1 MSQPIPR
8 LLTVT
13 LFVLLVF
20 GFTPGLVAAQTDDT
34 AAIRKLVEQFFSAYA
49 KEDIEGLMSLWS
61 QDSTELTTSKQSFQK
76 SFSDLNNI
84 QVKNLDIR
92 KVTIEA
98 DKATLRLQMEV
109 SALDAKTG
117 KPVDSLRKENRTLR
131 LVKQRGDWKVSQYVV
146 TENELAVAMLAA
158 KTTAERRALFDADKD
173 LQTTAL
179 VIALRKQDRFS
190 RQELFSQA
198 LPIYQVALE
207 VAEWIDD
214 KKSRAVITQILG
226 LIHFSQG
233 NFAEALGFY
242 EKSVALYE
250 AVGDKTEIPDL
261 LNYMGQVHAARGS
274 YPEAQILFR
283 KNLALAEEMGDKRKV
298 AFALNTIGAFFSIQ
312 GDYLQGVEYYRRSLA
327 ISEELNDADLMISP
341 LSNLGSTYR
350 LLGNNVLALEYYQKS
365 LKLSEAIN
373 DRKRIANTL
382 ANIGEIHLSQANYS
396 QALEYLRRAL
406 ELAESAGFKPDVVG
420 FEHIVGNVHLVRR
433 DYALALAHYEK
444 SLSMSEALGQK
455 MPTAFTLQSI
465 GNVHL
470 LQGNT
475 ARALDYFQRSL
486 VMAEQLGDTLG
497 IAGAQIGYSN
507 VYLAQGDYAKALE
520 AAERGLAAGSQ
531 MQKPDVLWMSHNLIG
546 RSQRA
551 LGMLESARQSF
562 TEAIKIIEEMRA
574 GVAGG
579 EEDKQRFFQDKLNP
593 YHSMVELLIKNRN
606 FNDALIYA
614 ERAKAR
620 TLLDVLSS
628 GRVNVTKA
636 MTKEEQEREQA
647 LNAALVVINSQMRE
661 ATQRRDTS
669 SLAELKTK
677 QEKARLEYEA
687 FQINLYAAHPEL
699 KVQRGQSRLLSID
712 ELDQLLNDD
721 KTAILEYVVGE
732 KDSYLFVITKAAGG
746 GKRVTLKVYPLGIN
760 AKMLAAQSVSFR
772 QKVADRD
779 LSVKTPGRQ
788 LYDKI
793 VKPAETQLRG
803 VNKLIIVPDGVLWD
817 LPFQALYRGERGYLL
832 ENFAISYAPSLSV
845 LREMRSKGST
855 SASPPSAGRG
865 AELLAVGNPD
875 MNVEEMAKGSLLRDD
890 DFVPLPGAEQEV
902 NALGELYGRN
912 RSKVL
917 VGDKAAEEVI
927 KNEAERYRLLHFATH
942 AILDDRNPMYSRII
956 LSRPKDKR
964 QDGML
969 EAWEL
974 MKLDLTAEM
983 VVLSACQTAR
993 GRIGA
998 GEGMIGMSWALF
1010 VAGSPSVVV
1019 SQWKVDSDRTME
1031 LMIEFHQNLV
1041 RRQRGSKQPTTKAE
1055 ALRAAAL
1062 KLLHGKYNHPVYWAG
1077 FVLIG
1082 NER

>member
-1 MSQPIPR
+1 MSRHISR
-8 LLTVT
+8 VFTLT
-13 LFVLLVF
+13 LSLVLSF
-20 GFTPGLVAAQTDDT
+20 GFTPSLVAAQTDET

-61 QDSTELTTSKQSFQK
+61 QDSTELTGSKQSFQK
-76 SFSDLNNI
+76 AFSDLNNI
-84 QVKNLDIR
+84 EIKNLSIR
-92 KVTIEA
+92 KVTIDT
-98 DKATLRLQMEV
+98 DKATVRLQMEI

-117 KPVDSLRKENRTLR
+117 KRVDSLRKENRTFR
-131 LVKQRGDWKVSQYVV
+131 LVKRGDWKVSQYVV
-146 TENELAVAMLAA
+146 PENELAAALLAA

-179 VIALRKQDRFS
+179 VKALREQDRFS
-190 RQELFSQA
+190 RQQLLQQA

-207 VAEWIDD
+207 VSEWIDD
-214 KKSRAVITQILG
+214 KKSLAIVTQILG

-233 NFAEALGFY
+233 NFGEALHFFQ
-242 EKSVALYE
+242 KSVALNE
-250 AVGDKTEIPDL
+250 ALGDKTEIPDL
-261 LNYMGQVHAARGS
+261 LSYMGQVHFARGS
-274 YPEAQILFR
+274 YADARIFFEKSLAVAQ
-283 KNLALAEEMGDKRKV
+283 EMGDKSKI
-298 AFALNTIGAFFSIQ
+298 ANALNTIGALSSIQ
-312 GDYLQGVEYYRRSLA
+312 GDYAQGVEYYRRSLA
-327 ISEELNDADLMISP
+327 ICEELNDTMVIATP
-341 LSNLGSTYR
+341 LSNLGSSYR
-350 LLGNNVLALEYYQKS
+350 LLGNNVLALEYYQRS
-365 LKLSEAIN
+365 LKLTEAI
-373 DRKRIANTL
+373 DDKKRMANTL

-396 QALEYLRRAL
+396 QALEYLKRAL
-406 ELAESAGFKPDVVG
+406 ELAESGGFKPDIVA
-420 FEHIVGNVHLVRR
+420 FEHIVGNVHVERR

-444 SLSMSEALGQK
+444 SLSMSEELGQK

-465 GNVHL
+465 GNVYL

-475 ARALDYFQRSL
+475 ARALDYLQRSA
-486 VMAEQLGDTLG
+486 VMAEQLNDTLG
-497 IAGAQIGYSN
+497 IAGAQIGFSN
-507 VYLAQGDYAKALE
+507 VYLTQGDYAKALE
-520 AAERGLAAGSQ
+520 AGERALAAGSQ
-531 MQKPDVLWMSHNLIG
+531 MQKPDVLWTSHYLIG
-546 RSQRA
+546 RSQHA
-551 LGMLESARQSF
+551 LGKLESARQSF
-562 TEAIKIIEEMRA
+562 TDAIKIIEEMRA

-579 EEDKQRFFQDKLNP
+579 EEDKQRFFQGKLNP
-593 YHSMVELLIKNRN
+593 YHSMVELLIESQNV
-606 FNDALIYA
+606 NDALIYA
-614 ERAKAR
+614 ERARAR

-628 GRVNVTKA
+628 GRVNVIKA

-647 LNAALVVINSQMRE
+647 LNAALVVINSQLQE
-661 ATQRRDTS
+661 ATQRRNTAA
-669 SLAELKTK
+669 LAELKTK

-687 FQINLYAAHPEL
+687 FQTNLYAAHPEL
-699 KVQRGQSRLLSID
+699 KVQRGRSRLLSIA

-732 KDSYLFVITKAAGG
+732 KDSHLFVITKTAGRE
-746 GKRVTLKVYPLGIN
+746 KRVTLKVYPLGLT
-760 AKMLAAQSVSFR
+760 AKKLAEESESFR
-772 QKVADRD
+772 QKVAERD

-793 VKPAETQLRG
+793 IKPAETQLRG

-817 LPFQALYRGERGYLL
+817 LPFQALYRGQGGYLL
-832 ENFAISYAPSLSV
+832 EDFAISYAPSLSV
-845 LREMRSKGST
+845 LREMKRKVSK
-855 SASPPSAGRG
+855 SASASRG
-865 AELLAVGNPD
+865 SELLAVGNPD

-902 NALGELYGRN
+902 NTLGELYGRN

-917 VGDKAAEEVI
+917 IGDKATEEEV
-927 KNEAERYRLLHFATH
+927 KSEAERYRLLHFATH

-1031 LMIEFHQNLV
+1031 LMIDFHQNLV
-1041 RRQRGSKQPTTKAE
+1041 RRKSTTKAE

-1062 KLLHGKYNHPVYWAG
+1062 KLLHSKYNHPVYWAG

>member
-1 MSQPIPR
+1 MSHTSR
-8 LLTVT
+8 LFTVT
-13 LFVLLVF
+13 LSLLLF
-20 GFTPGLVAAQTDDT
+20 AFTHGLVAAQTDDT
-34 AAIRKLVEQFFSAYA
+34 SAIRKLVEQFFSAYA
-49 KEDIEGLMSLWS
+49 KEDVEGLMSLWS
-61 QDSTELTTSKQSFQK
+61 PDSTELTAGKESFQK
-76 SFSDLNNI
+76 AFGDLNNI
-84 QVKNLDIR
+84 EVKNLDIR

-98 DKATLRLQMEV
+98 GKATVRVQMEI
-109 SALDAKTG
+109 SALDAKTA
-117 KPVDSLRKENRTLR
+117 KRVDSLRKENRTFR
-131 LVKQRGDWKVSQYVV
+131 LVKQGGDWKVSQYVV
-146 TENELAVAMLAA
+146 PENELAVALLAA

-179 VIALRKQDRFS
+179 VKALREQDRFS
-190 RQELFSQA
+190 RLQLLQQA

-207 VAEWIDD
+207 VSEWIDD
-214 KKSRAVITQILG
+214 KKSLAIVTQILG

-233 NFAEALGFY
+233 NFAEALVFFQ
-242 EKSVALYE
+242 KSVAFYE
-250 AVGDKTEIPDL
+250 ALGDKTEIPDL
-261 LNYMGQVHAARGS
+261 FSYMGQVHFARGS
-274 YPEAQILFR
+274 YADARVCFL
-283 KNLALAEEMGDKRKV
+283 KSLAVAEEIGDKSDI
-298 AFALNTIGAFFSIQ
+298 ANALNTIGALSSIQ
-312 GDYLQGVEYYRRSLA
+312 GDYAQGVEYYRRSLA
-327 ISEELNDADLMISP
+327 ICEELNDTMVMATP
-341 LSNLGSTYR
+341 LNNLGSSYR
-350 LLGNNVLALEYYQKS
+350 LLGNNVLALEYYQRS
-365 LKLSEAIN
+365 LKLTEAI
-373 DRKRIANTL
+373 DDKKRMANTL
-382 ANIGEIHLSQANYS
+382 ANIAEIHLSQANYS
-396 QALEYLRRAL
+396 QALEYLKRAL
-406 ELAESAGFKPDVVG
+406 ELAESGGFKPDVVA
-420 FEHIVGNVHLVRR
+420 FEHIVGNVHVERR

-470 LQGNT
+470 LQGNG
-475 ARALDYFQRSL
+475 ARALDYLQRSL
-486 VMAEQLGDTLG
+486 VLAEQLNDTLG
-497 IAGAQIGYSN
+497 IAGAQIGFSN

-520 AAERGLAAGSQ
+520 AADRALAAGWQ
-531 MQKPDVLWMSHNLIG
+531 MQKPDVLWTSHYLIG

-551 LGMLESARQSF
+551 LGNLESARRSF
-562 TEAIKIIEEMRA
+562 TDAIKIIEEMRA

-593 YHSMVELLIKNRN
+593 YHSMVELLIESHN
-606 FNDALIYA
+606 FNDALMYA
-614 ERAKAR
+614 ERARGR

-628 GRVNVTKA
+628 GRVNVIKA

-647 LNAALVVINSQMRE
+647 LNAALVVINSQLQE
-661 ATQRRDTS
+661 ATQRRNTAA
-669 SLAELKTK
+669 LAELKTK

-687 FQINLYAAHPEL
+687 FQTNLYAAHPEL
-699 KVQRGQSRLLSID
+699 KVQRGQSRLLSIE
-712 ELDQLLNDD
+712 ELDQLFNDD
-721 KTAILEYVVGE
+721 KTALLEYVVGE
-732 KDSYLFVITKAAGG
+732 KDSHLFVITKA
-746 GKRVTLKVYPLGIN
+746 GKRVTLKVYPLGLT
-760 AKMLAAQSVSFR
+760 AKKLAEESESFR
-772 QKVADRD
+772 QKIADRD

-832 ENFAISYAPSLSV
+832 EDFAISYAPSLSV
-845 LREMRSKGST
+845 LREMKRKRST
-855 SASPPSAGRG
+855 SASAGRG
-865 AELLAVGNPD
+865 SELLAVGNPD

-902 NALGELYGRN
+902 NKLGELYGRN

-917 VGDKAAEEVI
+917 IGDKATEEEV
-927 KNEAERYRLLHFATH
+927 KSEAERYRLLHFATH

-1031 LMIEFHQNLV
+1031 LMIDFHQNLV
-1041 RRQRGSKQPTTKAE
+1041 RRKSTTKAE

-1062 KLLHGKYNHPVYWAG
+1062 KVLHSKYNHPVYWAG

-1082 NER
+1082 DER